1 MDYAKLHILY
11 GRQLRRQLEEA
22 VNDSRGEWDRLYPR
36 GSFPDEKVQK
46 AIQLC
51 QADIQPC
58 DVIAMEDVNLV
69 TALELMRT
77 ITDFLGQRLKN
88 LPEYSGE
95 TPDFQLIL
103 SYEADRLHTEMNRL
117 AAEYTKSGEKTIV
130 ILVDGVDQLLPD
142 QARNSLR
149 FLPSAPGGKIRTTL
163 SCTEDFPTAP
173 VRRVFTL
180 PLLEAS
186 ERPVVIKGIL
196 NSTHRE
202 LADSV
207 IKAMAE
213 KAPSAS
219 PLYISFL
226 LQRLLMMNKEDFDDI
241 AGKGD
246 GIDAIT
252 SRQLD
257 LIREAPDTLPGIC
270 AWLSRSAADRVGQS
284 LSQEIMKYL
293 AVSRYR
299 LRETDLEK
307 LPQAKG
313 IPWNALDF
321 SLFINYINGMFPR
334 REDGRYD
341 FTHKSIRAELPERS
355 SDTKERHQQICHL
368 LETLPQWDQ
377 VRIQEWGYHC
387 CQAEAGKRFT
397 DYLSANRQN
406 EKALEHMATCICISY
421 GTVPATIKKP

>member
-1 MDYAKLHILY
+1 MSATLDQERESPEPKVDYAKLHILY

-22 VNDSRGEWDRLYPR
+22 VNDSRGEWDRLYPW

-130 ILVDGVDQLLPD
+130 ILVDGVDHLLPD

-149 FLPSAPGGKIRTTL
+149 FLPSAPDGKIRTIL

-207 IKAMAE
+207 IKSMAE

-226 LQRLLMMNKEDFDDI
+226 LQRLLMMNKEDVHDI

-246 GIDAIT
+246 GINAIT

-270 AWLSRSAADRVGQS
+270 AWLS
-284 LSQEIMKYL
+284 
-293 AVSRYR
+293 
-299 LRETDLEK
+299 
-307 LPQAKG
+307 P
-313 IPWNALDF
+313 
-321 SLFINYINGMFPR
+321 
-334 REDGRYD
+334 
-341 FTHKSIRAELPERS
+341 
-355 SDTKERHQQICHL
+355 
-368 LETLPQWDQ
+368 
-377 VRIQEWGYHC
+377 
-387 CQAEAGKRFT
+387 
-397 DYLSANRQN
+397 
-406 EKALEHMATCICISY
+406 
-421 GTVPATIKKP
+421 